1 MRSGTGIPVE
11 TWEGLLKR
19 SWWLV
24 WGFALLGG
32 AQFGL
37 AGCSSNVQP
46 VPTPIMTNVFPSNV
60 TVGSQS
66 FTMFVT
72 GADFISGPQG
82 VTFAYW
88 NGSARSTVLNT
99 QTGELAVVILPSD
112 VAVANIAT
120 VTVANPPPG
129 GSCEDAG
136 GNCGNNKF
144 TVVAPQAGDPQIDPV
159 TPFSPVSAKPGDAGF
174 TLTVNG
180 SNFAAG
186 DVIVINATQRAA
198 TFVSQNKMT
207 VDITSNDL
215 MTAGFINVI
224 VSEPNRL
231 NASPV
236 VNFPVIGPS
245 SGTPSLSSLSPST
258 IASGS
263 FDFQMT
269 VKGSG
274 FASNAVVEWNGSPRA
289 TAFVSGSQLV
299 ALIPASDVAIAGN
312 ANVTVTNPTTT
323 ATPGGGTSSMVT
335 FTVSH

>member
-1 MRSGTGIPVE
+1 
-11 TWEGLLKR
+11 
-19 SWWLV
+19 
-24 WGFALLGG
+24 
-32 AQFGL
+32 
-37 AGCSSNVQP
+37 
-46 VPTPIMTNVFPSNV
+46 
-60 TVGSQS
+60 
-66 FTMFVT
+66 
-72 GADFISGPQG
+72 

-88 NGSARSTVLNT
+88 NGSARSTVLNP

-112 VAVANIAT
+112 VAMANIAAI
-120 VTVANPPPG
+120 TVANPPPG
-129 GSCEDAG
+129 GSCADAG
-136 GNCGNNKF
+136 GICGNNKF
-144 TVVAPQAGDPQIDPV
+144 TIVAPQAGDPQIDPV
-159 TPFSPVSAKPGDAGF
+159 TPFSPVSAKPGDGGF

-207 VDITSNDL
+207 VDLTSNDL

-245 SGTPSLSSLSPST
+245 SGTPGLGSLGPST
-258 IASGS
+258 IAGGS

-289 TAFVSGSQLV
+289 TAFISGSQLV
-299 ALIPASDVAIAGN
+299 ALIPASDVALAGN
-312 ANVTVTNPTTT
+312 ANVTVTNPTTA
-323 ATPGGGTSSMVT
+323 ATPGGGTSGMVM